1 MTAIVCDSCK
11 KAVAGARKD
20 VNYVAILD
28 KDLCL
33 DCNDELRDATKKL
46 MFVRRPYLFKDY
58 QDILL
63 RNLVKM
69 TGR

>member
-20 VNYVAILD
+20 VNYVVFLD

-33 DCNDELRDATKKL
+33 DCQDELWDATKQQMKA
-46 MFVRRPYLFKDY
+46 RRPYTFKDY
-58 QDILL
+58 QTLL
-63 RNLVKM
+63 VGNLTQM
-69 TGR
+69 TR